1 MAKSKKSV
9 GKMVDAQAKGA
20 KPKGAKTDDRSPGGG
35 KLDTR
40 ISKDLKKAY

>member
-1 MAKSKKSV
+1 MAKSKKNV

-35 KLDTR
+35 KLDAR
-40 ISKDLKKAY
+40 ISKNYTKV